1 MRGSSRDL
9 TEGSIIRNIWHLALP
24 MMIGTLLQDAFT
36 IVDMIFVGKLGPSA
50 IAAVGMSG
58 TIQGMLFTFIFGIST
73 GTIAMV
79 ARFIGARN
87 MLEAENVAIQS
98 ILLGIFC
105 YIGIAIIGYPLSSY
119 MLGVLGAENDVI
131 LQGTAYMRISFLG
144 SITMILSVVL
154 SAVLNA
160 SGDAMTPLKVLVLS
174 TISNIVLDPLLI
186 FGLLGFPRLGVAG
199 SALATVIAR
208 GMGVVVFLWV
218 FLKGHSIIHLK
229 MPNVKIDLSI
239 MGRIMKIGIFSSI
252 QAIVRNFSYLILTRI
267 VAIYGTFAVAAYVI
281 CMRLRMIVL
290 MPGFGLANAAST
302 LVGQNLGAKKPERAE
317 RTAWITVGIASAIMA
332 FIGIIYIIFAR
343 TIISVFNAHPEVVRI
358 GVVQQYVTAGAFGII
373 GASIVLG
380 RAFNGAGDTLSP
392 MIITCSTLLIF
403 QTGLSLFLSWKL
415 GIIGVWFGF
424 TISSIIQGL
433 TLMFWFNT
441 GRWKLKKI

>member
-1 MRGSSRDL
+1 MRRSSRDL

-24 MMIGTLLQDAFT
+24 MMMGTLLQDAFT

-58 TIQGMLFTFIFGIST
+58 TIQGMLFTAIFGIST

-79 ARFIGARN
+79 ARFIGAKN

-119 MLGVLGAENDVI
+119 MLRVLGAENDVI
-131 LQGTAYMRISFLG
+131 FQGTAYMRISFLG

-160 SGDAMTPLKVLVLS
+160 SGDAITPLKVLVLS

-229 MPNVKIDLSI
+229 MSNV
-239 MGRIMKIGIFSSI
+239 
-252 QAIVRNFSYLILTRI
+252 
-267 VAIYGTFAVAAYVI
+267 
-281 CMRLRMIVL
+281 
-290 MPGFGLANAAST
+290 
-302 LVGQNLGAKKPERAE
+302 
-317 RTAWITVGIASAIMA
+317 
-332 FIGIIYIIFAR
+332 
-343 TIISVFNAHPEVVRI
+343 
-358 GVVQQYVTAGAFGII
+358 
-373 GASIVLG
+373 
-380 RAFNGAGDTLSP
+380 
-392 MIITCSTLLIF
+392 
-403 QTGLSLFLSWKL
+403 
-415 GIIGVWFGF
+415 
-424 TISSIIQGL
+424 
-433 TLMFWFNT
+433 
-441 GRWKLKKI
+441 